1 MVGVVILQIIIFES
15 HHLSHAAHA
24 DYFLNEMADERAE
37 TGCLADADPICDGH
51 IKYGSLQLRIKASL
65 LAQNTNLMFL
75 S

>member
-37 TGCLADADPICDGH
+37 TGCLANHRTLIQYAMGTSNMAPYNFVSKPHC
-51 IKYGSLQLRIKASL
+51 LPRI
-65 LAQNTNLMFL
+65 QT
-75 S
+75 